1 MIQVCVFPQRRIK
14 AGGCGMHL
22 ASVTPDLGWTSYL
35 DPWGSSFPSAGR
47 VMLSLQR
54 AMPRS
59 TQPAED
65 FSSLDW
71 SACFAFPTKPF
82 SEIYSAAL
90 VLIGAAHWGGI
101 LQTFV
106 NVSTKLVGLS
116 CKGEKWDLSWGQK
129 MKRYRNLKQSLS
141 FSSVTQ
147 LWLWMCLHWISHR
160 FDRYFG
166 MFPCCS
172 SEKY

>member
-1 MIQVCVFPQRRIK
+1 MECIWPVSRLILDEPRTLTPEGAAFLQQEGSCCHYSVPCQDQHSQLKTFPHST
-14 AGGCGMHL
+14 GVP
-22 ASVTPDLGWTSYL
+22 AS
-35 DPWGSSFPSAGR
+35 
-47 VMLSLQR
+47 LS
-54 AMPRS
+54 
-59 TQPAED
+59 
-65 FSSLDW
+65 
-71 SACFAFPTKPF
+71 PTKPF
-82 SEIYSAAL
+82 SEIYSTAL

-160 FDRYFG
+160 FDRYFW